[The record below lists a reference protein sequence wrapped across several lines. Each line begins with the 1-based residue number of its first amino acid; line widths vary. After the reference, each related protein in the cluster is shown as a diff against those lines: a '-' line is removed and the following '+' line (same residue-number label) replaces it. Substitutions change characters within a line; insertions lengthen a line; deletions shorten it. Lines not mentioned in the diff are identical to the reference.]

1 MGQRRWN
8 MKSLI
13 FVFLSLFIFST
24 ITLPEPSLAATHH
37 KQKKVYVKSSKKKA
51 VVRSSKNRANVKS
64 PKKKTAVKSSN
75 KKVVKKNNKKV
86 VKQNNRT
93 KVKFSRHAKKKYAKK
108 NVLKV
113 RYSYNINKPQE
124 GDLLKLEGMVKDLNE
139 Q

>member
-1 MGQRRWN
+1 
-8 MKSLI
+8 MKKLI

-24 ITLPEPSLAATHH
+24 ITLPEPSLASTQ
-37 KQKKVYVKSSKKKA
+37 QKKTSVKSSKEKAVVKSSKNGANVKSSKKK
-51 VVRSSKNRANVKS
+51 
-64 PKKKTAVKSSN
+64 TAVKPS
-75 KKVVKKNNKKV
+75 NKKV

-93 KVKFSRHAKKKYAKK
+93 KVKFSRYVKNRYAKK

-113 RYSYNINKPQE
+113 RYSHNINKPQE

>member
-1 MGQRRWN
+1 
-8 MKSLI
+8 MKKLI

-51 VVRSSKNRANVKS
+51 GKQKKKVKVKS
-64 PKKKTAVKSSN
+64 
-75 KKVVKKNNKKV
+75 
-86 VKQNNRT
+86 
-93 KVKFSRHAKKKYAKK
+93 SRHAKKKHTKKKKNYAKR

-113 RYSYNINKPQE
+113 RYSHNINKPQE
-124 GDLLKLEGMVKDLNE
+124 GNLLKLEGMVKDLNE

>member
-1 MGQRRWN
+1 
-8 MKSLI
+8 MKKLI

-51 VVRSSKNRANVKS
+51 SKQKKKVKVKS
-64 PKKKTAVKSSN
+64 
-75 KKVVKKNNKKV
+75 
-86 VKQNNRT
+86 
-93 KVKFSRHAKKKYAKK
+93 SRHAKKKHAKK

-113 RYSYNINKPQE
+113 RYSHHINKPQE
-124 GDLLKLEGMVKDLNE
+124 GELLKLEGMVKDLNE

>member
-1 MGQRRWN
+1 
-8 MKSLI
+8 MKKLI

-24 ITLPEPSLAATHH
+24 ITLPEPSLAATQ
-37 KQKKVYVKSSKKKA
+37 QKKASVKSSKKKA
-51 VVRSSKNRANVKS
+51 VVKSSKNKANVKS
-64 PKKKTAVKSSN
+64 PKKKTAVKPS
-75 KKVVKKNNKKV
+75 NKKV

-93 KVKFSRHAKKKYAKK
+93 KVKFSRHAEKKYAKK

-113 RYSYNINKPQE
+113 RYSHNINKPKE

>member
-1 MGQRRWN
+1 
-8 MKSLI
+8 MKKLI

-24 ITLPEPSLAATHH
+24 ITLPEPSLGATQ
-37 KQKKVYVKSSKKKA
+37 QKKAFVKSSKKKA
-51 VVRSSKNRANVKS
+51 AVKSSKNRANVKS
-64 PKKKTAVKSSN
+64 PKKKTAVKPS
-75 KKVVKKNNKKV
+75 NKKV

-93 KVKFSRHAKKKYAKK
+93 KVKFSRHAEKKYAKK

-113 RYSYNINKPQE
+113 RYSHNINKPQE